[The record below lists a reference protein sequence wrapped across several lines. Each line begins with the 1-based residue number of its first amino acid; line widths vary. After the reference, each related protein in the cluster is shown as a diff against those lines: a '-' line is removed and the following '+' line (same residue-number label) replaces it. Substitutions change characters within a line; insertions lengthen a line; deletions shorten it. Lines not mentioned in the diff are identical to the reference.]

1 MAAAVAVAVVVAVAV
16 AVAVSCGLVDTMHR
30 RVDSG
35 QTGTTNWYAGG

>member
-1 MAAAVAVAVVVAVAV
+1 MAAAVAVTVVVAV

-35 QTGTTNWYAGG
+35 QTSTLVDNRGLTC

>member
-1 MAAAVAVAVVVAVAV
+1 MAAAVAVAVVVAV

-35 QTGTTNWYAGG
+35 QTSTLVDNRGLTC